1 MHHCTLS
8 LCRERLGAKR
18 LQIDAQFVLSVEC
31 RLEHVQR
38 LQEAACQAKSAT
50 TKCAKNPC
58 NFFIPRSG
66 IVYGSRGLERV
77 AGPVGI
83 ALLAARLAPAKLSAG
98 VERDAL
104 PVSGKLSSPQ
114 QQRDGRGSGRSSH
127 HACCER

>member
-1 MHHCTLS
+1 MMNADSTQS
-8 LCRERLGAKR
+8 K
-18 LQIDAQFVLSVEC
+18 
-31 RLEHVQR
+31 R
-38 LQEAACQAKSAT
+38 LQEAAYQAKSAHQ
-50 TKCAKNPC
+50 KHENPC
-58 NFFIPRSG
+58 NLYLPRSG
-66 IVYGSRGLERV
+66 MVYGYRGPRRLAE
-77 AGPVGI
+77 PVGI

>member
-1 MHHCTLS
+1 M
-8 LCRERLGAKR
+8 
-18 LQIDAQFVLSVEC
+18 
-31 RLEHVQR
+31 
-38 LQEAACQAKSAT
+38 
-50 TKCAKNPC
+50 
-58 NFFIPRSG
+58 
-66 IVYGSRGLERV
+66 
-77 AGPVGI
+77 

>member
-1 MHHCTLS
+1 MNADSNTSETSAGCSCASKKCT
-8 LCRERLGAKR
+8 
-18 LQIDAQFVLSVEC
+18 
-31 RLEHVQR
+31 
-38 LQEAACQAKSAT
+38 KS
-50 TKCAKNPC
+50 AKNPC
-58 NFFIPRSG
+58 NVALPRSG
-66 IVYGSRGLERV
+66 IVDASGGLGPLAE
-77 AGPVGI
+77 PVGM

>member
-1 MHHCTLS
+1 MPSKTRHGQS
-8 LCRERLGAKR
+8 RKPV
-18 LQIDAQFVLSVEC
+18 QFIFS
-31 RLEHVQR
+31 
-38 LQEAACQAKSAT
+38 
-50 TKCAKNPC
+50 
-58 NFFIPRSG
+58 RSG
-66 IVYGSRGLERV
+66 MVYGSQGPRRLAE
-77 AGPVGI
+77 PVGM